1 MVLVSHQPEWETKQN
16 TTKKKTQIFSYIRY
30 EVENLED
37 YSLVMGYNNSQL
49 NAALVL
55 ICYDILDGKKA
66 Q

>member
-1 MVLVSHQPEWETKQN
+1 MGNKTEYNKE
-16 TTKKKTQIFSYIRY
+16 KTQIFSYIRY
-30 EVENLED
+30 EVENLEE
-37 YSLVMGYNNSQL
+37 YALVMDYNNSQL